1 MSTPTPQHARPQ
13 TPDAERRCLHFGVC
27 GGCAAQDQPY
37 AHQLAAKGEAVR
49 TLLGDAWPH
58 PIPVTP
64 SPDVWHYRNK
74 VDLTFARKYYDAP
87 PPPDFDRETV
97 LGFTRR
103 GRWFQPLEIA
113 ECRIGPE
120 GLSALLDAVRGWQ
133 RASGEQAFDTRTKA
147 GRLKVLLV
155 REGKR
160 TGERMVVLLT
170 GPGVGGLDGFV
181 EAVHSVWPGAAV
193 HHAVSHSHAG
203 AAFAE
208 SSTVLAGSAH
218 IEERLRIGEGG
229 ETPRELRFRLSP
241 FSFFQ
246 TNTRATELLY
256 GHLRARVRAYAP
268 RRLYDL
274 YGGMGSIAFSC
285 ADLVD
290 CCESVESVAAASE
303 DGRANAETNGID
315 NVAFVTAK
323 VKNYLK
329 ERELRDMPFEADSL
343 AIVDPPRAGM
353 TPKALRRLVGLAP
366 PVILYVS
373 CKPLVFARDEWPSF
387 AARYA
392 LASARVFDL
401 FPHTPHAE
409 VVAELVRRD

>member
-1 MSTPTPQHARPQ
+1 MSTSVSEQGGSEPSGA
-13 TPDAERRCLHFGVC
+13 DRRCRHFGVC

-37 AHQLAAKGEAVR
+37 DAQLAAKAAAAQA
-49 TLLGDAWPH
+49 LLGEAWPH
-58 PIPVTP
+58 PIAVTP

-74 VDLTFARKYYDAP
+74 VDLTFAPKYYDAP
-87 PPPDFDRETV
+87 PPPGFERETV
-97 LGFTRR
+97 LGFTRK
-103 GRWFQPLEIA
+103 GRWFQPLEIE

-120 GLSALLDAVRGWQ
+120 GLGALLDAVRRWQ
-133 RASGEQAFDTRTKA
+133 RASGERAFDTRSKQ

-160 TGERMVVLLT
+160 TGQRMVVLLT
-170 GPGVGGLDGFV
+170 APGVGGLGGFV
-181 EAVHSVWPGAAV
+181 EAVHSAWPGAAV

-208 SSTVLAGSAH
+208 SSEALAGPAY
-218 IEERLRIGEGG
+218 IEERLRIGGAG
-229 ETPRELRFRLSP
+229 EAPRELRFRLSP

-256 GHLRARVRAYAP
+256 GHLRERVRAYAP
-268 RRLYDL
+268 RLLYDL
-274 YGGMGSIAFSC
+274 YGGMGGIAFSC
-285 ADLVD
+285 ADLVAQ
-290 CCESVESVAAASE
+290 CESVESVAAAGE
-303 DGRANAETNGID
+303 DGRANAEANGID
-315 NVAFVTAK
+315 NVAFITAK

-329 ERELRDMPFEADSL
+329 ERELRDLRFEADSL
-343 AIVDPPRAGM
+343 AVVDPPRAGM

-373 CKPLVFARDEWPSF
+373 CKPLIFARDEWPSF
-387 AARYA
+387 AAHYR
-392 LASARVFDL
+392 LVGARVFDL